1 MTHVVCITGGIGS
14 GKSTVCKYIEQRG
27 YPVYYSDTRAKE
39 LMEHDDQIREQLIAL
54 FGPTIYTDSEELN
67 RSELA
72 RHIFNNPDLKQSLES
87 IVHPRVHEDFVQWSN
102 SQTSNL
108 LFKESPL
115 ALEIGDQSC
124 QTILV
129 VHADAE
135 LRISRVLIRN
145 SDWTREDVEARMR
158 TQISDEQRLNLAH
171 QILDNS
177 STPEVLQ
184 EKLDQL
190 LTKWS

>member
-1 MTHVVCITGGIGS
+1 MNHVVCITGGIGS

-39 LMEHDDQIREQLIAL
+39 LMEHDHQVREQLIAV

-67 RSELA
+67 RPELA
-72 RHIFNNPDLKQSLES
+72 RHIFNHPDLKQSLES
-87 IVHPRVHEDFVQWSN
+87 IVHPRVHEDFMQWSN
-102 SQTSNL
+102 AQTSNL

-124 QTILV
+124 QTIVV
-129 VHADAE
+129 VHAEAE

-158 TQISDEQRLNLAH
+158 NQISDEQRLNLAH

-177 STPEVLQ
+177 STPEALL

>member
-1 MTHVVCITGGIGS
+1 MNHVVCITGGIGS

-39 LMEHDDQIREQLIAL
+39 LMEHDHQIREQLIAV

-67 RSELA
+67 RPELA
-72 RHIFNNPDLKQSLES
+72 RHIFNHPDLKQSLES
-87 IVHPRVHEDFVQWSN
+87 IVHPRVHEDFMQWSN
-102 SQTSNL
+102 AQTSNL

-124 QTILV
+124 QTIVV
-129 VHADAE
+129 VHAEAE

-158 TQISDEQRLNLAH
+158 NQISDEQRLNLAH

-177 STPEVLQ
+177 STPEALQ

>member
-1 MTHVVCITGGIGS
+1 MNHVVCITGGIGS

-39 LMEHDDQIREQLIAL
+39 LMEHDHQIREQLIAV
-54 FGPTIYTDSEELN
+54 FGPAIYTDREELN
-67 RSELA
+67 RPELA
-72 RHIFNNPDLKQSLES
+72 RHIFNDPDLKQSLES

-102 SQTSNL
+102 AQTSNL

-124 QTILV
+124 QTIV
-129 VHADAE
+129 VIHAEAE
-135 LRISRVLIRN
+135 LRISRVLSRN
-145 SDWTREDVEARMR
+145 SNWSREDVEARMR
-158 TQISDEQRLNLAH
+158 NQISDEQRLHLAH
-171 QILDNS
+171 QVLDNS
-177 STPEVLQ
+177 GTPQELQ
-184 EKLDQL
+184 DKLDQL

>member
-1 MTHVVCITGGIGS
+1 MNHVVCITGGIGS

-39 LMEHDDQIREQLIAL
+39 LMEHDHQIREQLIAV

-67 RSELA
+67 RPELA
-72 RHIFNNPDLKQSLES
+72 RLIFNHPDLKQSLES

-102 SQTSNL
+102 AQTSNL

-124 QTILV
+124 QTIVV
-129 VHADAE
+129 VHAEAE

-158 TQISDEQRLNLAH
+158 NQISDEQRLNLAH

-177 STPEVLQ
+177 STTEALQ

>member
-27 YPVYYSDTRAKE
+27 YPVYYSDTRANE
-39 LMEHDDQIREQLIAL
+39 LMEHDHQIREQIIAV

-72 RHIFNNPDLKQSLES
+72 RHIFNDPDLKQSLES
-87 IVHPRVHEDFVQWSN
+87 IVHPRVHKDFVQWSKA
-102 SQTSNL
+102 QTSQL

-124 QTILV
+124 QTIVV
-129 VHADAE
+129 VHAEVE

-145 SDWTREDVEARMR
+145 SDWIREDVEARMR
-158 TQISDEQRLNLAH
+158 NQISDEQRLQLAH
-171 QILDNS
+171 QVLDNS
-177 STPEVLQ
+177 STPEALQ

>member
-39 LMEHDDQIREQLIAL
+39 LMEHDHQIREQIIAV

-72 RHIFNNPDLKQSLES
+72 RHIFNDPDLKQSLES
-87 IVHPRVHEDFVQWSN
+87 IVHPRVHKDFVQWSKA
-102 SQTSNL
+102 QTSQL

-124 QTILV
+124 QTIVV
-129 VHADAE
+129 VHAEVE
-135 LRISRVLIRN
+135 LRISRVLI
-145 SDWTREDVEARMR
+145 A
-158 TQISDEQRLNLAH
+158 TQIGLERMLRL
-171 QILDNS
+171 
-177 STPEVLQ
+177 E
-184 EKLDQL
+184 
-190 LTKWS
+190 

>member
-39 LMEHDDQIREQLIAL
+39 LMEHDHQIREQLIAL

-67 RSELA
+67 RPELA
-72 RHIFNNPDLKQSLES
+72 RHIFNSPDLKQSLES
-87 IVHPRVHEDFVQWSN
+87 IVHPRVHEDFVQWN
-102 SQTSNL
+102 NAQTSNL

-124 QTILV
+124 QTIVV
-129 VHADAE
+129 VHAEAE
-135 LRISRVLIRN
+135 LRISRVLGRN
-145 SDWTREDVEARMR
+145 SNWTREDVEARMR
-158 TQISDEQRLNLAH
+158 NQISDEQRLQLAH
-171 QILDNS
+171 QVLDNS
-177 STPEVLQ
+177 STPEALQ

>member
-39 LMEHDDQIREQLIAL
+39 LMEHDHQIREQIIAV

-72 RHIFNNPDLKQSLES
+72 RHIFNDPDLKQSLES
-87 IVHPRVHEDFVQWSN
+87 IVHPRVHEDFVQWSKA
-102 SQTSNL
+102 QTSNL

-124 QTILV
+124 QTIVV
-129 VHADAE
+129 VHAEAE

-158 TQISDEQRLNLAH
+158 NQISDEQRLNLAH

-177 STPEVLQ
+177 STPEALQ

>member
-39 LMEHDDQIREQLIAL
+39 LMEHDHQIREQIIAV

-72 RHIFNNPDLKQSLES
+72 RHIFNDPDLKQSLES

-102 SQTSNL
+102 AQTSNL

-124 QTILV
+124 QTIV
-129 VHADAE
+129 VIHAEAE

-158 TQISDEQRLNLAH
+158 NQISDEQRLNLAH

-177 STPEVLQ
+177 STTEALQ

>member
-1 MTHVVCITGGIGS
+1 MNHVVCITGGIGS

-39 LMEHDDQIREQLIAL
+39 LMEHDHQIREQLIAV
-54 FGPTIYTDSEELN
+54 FGPSIYTDSEELN
-67 RSELA
+67 RPELA
-72 RHIFNNPDLKQSLES
+72 RHIFNHPDLKQSLES
-87 IVHPRVHEDFVQWSN
+87 IVHPLVHEDFVQWSN
-102 SQTSNL
+102 AQTSNL

-124 QTILV
+124 QTIVV
-129 VHADAE
+129 VHAEAE

-158 TQISDEQRLNLAH
+158 NQISDEQRLNLAH

-177 STPEVLQ
+177 STPEALQ

>member
-1 MTHVVCITGGIGS
+1 MNHVVCITGGIGS

-39 LMEHDDQIREQLIAL
+39 LMEHDHQIREQLIAV

-67 RSELA
+67 RPELA
-72 RHIFNNPDLKQSLES
+72 RHIFNHPDLKQSLES
-87 IVHPRVHEDFVQWSN
+87 IVHPRVHEDFMQWSN
-102 SQTSNL
+102 AQTSNL

-124 QTILV
+124 QTIVV
-129 VHADAE
+129 VHAEAE

-158 TQISDEQRLNLAH
+158 NQISDEQRLNLAH

-177 STPEVLQ
+177 STTEALQ

>member
-39 LMEHDDQIREQLIAL
+39 LMEHDHHIREQLIAL

-67 RSELA
+67 RPELA
-72 RHIFNNPDLKQSLES
+72 RHIFNNPDLKKSLES

-102 SQTSNL
+102 AQTSNL

-124 QTILV
+124 QTIVV
-129 VHADAE
+129 VHAEAE

-158 TQISDEQRLNLAH
+158 NQISDEQRLQLAH
-171 QILDNS
+171 QVLDNS
-177 STPEVLQ
+177 STPEALQ

>member
-1 MTHVVCITGGIGS
+1 MNHVVCITGGIGS

-39 LMEHDDQIREQLIAL
+39 LMEHDHQIREQLIAV
-54 FGPTIYTDSEELN
+54 FGPSIYTDSEELN
-67 RSELA
+67 RPELA
-72 RHIFNNPDLKQSLES
+72 RHIFNHPDLKESLES
-87 IVHPRVHEDFVQWSN
+87 IVHPRVHEDFMQWSN
-102 SQTSNL
+102 AQTSNL

-124 QTILV
+124 QTIVV
-129 VHADAE
+129 VHAEAE

-158 TQISDEQRLNLAH
+158 NQISDEQRLNLAH

-177 STPEVLQ
+177 STPEALQ

>member
-1 MTHVVCITGGIGS
+1 MNHVVCITGGIGS

-39 LMEHDDQIREQLIAL
+39 LMEHDHQIRLQLIAL

-67 RSELA
+67 RPELA
-72 RHIFNNPDLKQSLES
+72 RHIFNHPDLKQSLES

-102 SQTSNL
+102 AQTSNL

-124 QTILV
+124 QTIVV
-129 VHADAE
+129 VHAEAE

-158 TQISDEQRLNLAH
+158 NQISDEQRLNLAH

-177 STPEVLQ
+177 STPEALQ